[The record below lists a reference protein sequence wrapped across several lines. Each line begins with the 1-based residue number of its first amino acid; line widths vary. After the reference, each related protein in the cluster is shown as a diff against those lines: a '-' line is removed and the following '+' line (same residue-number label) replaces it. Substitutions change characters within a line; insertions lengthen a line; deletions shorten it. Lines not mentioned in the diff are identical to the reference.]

1 MLRASPSSY
10 TLFFPYLNIYYL
22 LKPLQIYGILLNIC
36 GILLN
41 IRGKTEKYGEFHGI
55 LWIFHGKCVE
65 NHSFL
70 FHFFPFHSSN
80 SCQLTHFRGRFRSFS
95 VVFGRFCG
103 HFRRKSE
110 NFGEKW
116 RISENLVEFSRKSF
130 LFIPFLSSIPRF
142 YALQHV
148 FETILSE
155 EWKFLAFFFG
165 GSKYSSY
172 FCQRLQDSSNLLSEG
187 DCFA

>member
-1 MLRASPSSY
+1 M
-10 TLFFPYLNIYYL
+10 
-22 LKPLQIYGILLNIC
+22 QIYGILLNIC

-95 VVFGRFCG
+95 VVF
-103 HFRRKSE
+103 SVIS
-110 NFGEKW
+110 GEKR
-116 RISENLVEFSRKSF
+116 RISGKNGDIFPFSF
-130 LFIPFLSSIPRF
+130 LFFPRHYTFIPFYSSNPRF
-142 YALQHV
+142 
-148 FETILSE
+148 S
-155 EWKFLAFFFG
+155 
-165 GSKYSSY
+165 
-172 FCQRLQDSSNLLSEG
+172 SSNVKSYWI
-187 DCFA
+187 

>member
-1 MLRASPSSY
+1 MLRASPSSCI
-10 TLFFPYLNIYYL
+10 LFFPYLNIYYL
-22 LKPLQIYGILLNIC
+22 VKPMQIYGILLNIC

-130 LFIPFLSSIPRF
+130 LFFPQYPDFMLYNMFLKLF
-142 YALQHV
+142 
-148 FETILSE
+148 
-155 EWKFLAFFFG
+155 
-165 GSKYSSY
+165 
-172 FCQRLQDSSNLLSEG
+172 
-187 DCFA
+187 

>member
-1 MLRASPSSY
+1 M
-10 TLFFPYLNIYYL
+10 
-22 LKPLQIYGILLNIC
+22 QIYGILLNIC

-80 SCQLTHFRGRFRSFS
+80 SCQLTHFRGRFRSFP
-95 VVFGRFCG
+95 VVFGRFRSFLRSFSEKIG
-103 HFRRKSE
+103 EFRRKME
-110 NFGEKW
+110 NIG
-116 RISENLVEFSRKSF
+116 EFSGIF
-130 LFIPFLSSIPRF
+130 TEIIPFLSSIPRF

-155 EWKFLAFFFG
+155 E
-165 GSKYSSY
+165 
-172 FCQRLQDSSNLLSEG
+172 
-187 DCFA
+187 